1 MHFRP
6 VQTDKSAFFFA
17 MAEFNWGLFKFFDHD
32 CPFMAPAQ
40 MSHCHV
46 CKGKK
51 SDIGGNGG
59 GKIPFFRGF

>member
-1 MHFRP
+1 
-6 VQTDKSAFFFA
+6 

-51 SDIGGNGG
+51 SNIGGNGG
-59 GKIPFFRGF
+59 GKTPFFRGLKV